1 MIDQASAHHRTSLFN
16 ERHTTHKCLR
26 CVHVWTG
33 RESFQGSQ
41 ALPKRCARCRSPL
54 WNVPRRKKAGK
65 PPDPLAILEAWR
77 AAGLEVRLVITARYP
92 NGCADE
98 RGRVSLHVGSLA
110 GRWGES
116 VSECVLACAEEVRC
130 GMDAAAQKAI

>member
-1 MIDQASAHHRTSLFN
+1 MTSLFN

-26 CVHVWTG
+26 CAHVWTG

-54 WNVPRRKKAGK
+54 WKIPRRKKAG
-65 PPDPLAILEAWR
+65 PVDVLAILEAWHE
-77 AAGLEVRLVITARYP
+77 AGLEVRLVITARSP

-98 RGRVSLHVGSLA
+98 RSRVSLYVSRAGEGLAACWGASVG
-110 GRWGES
+110 
-116 VSECVLACAEEVRC
+116 ECVLACAEEVRC
-130 GMDAAAQKAI
+130 GMDSASQKAS